1 MISNISG
8 LVFPP
13 VLIGRHATV
22 MALVAEMRKTER
34 LPLDQIQAGQNLQ
47 LKYLLTHHSNKTPHF
62 QDRLTAQ
69 NLKIQDIFSLKDL
82 KKLTP
87 IKKHDIQSAGS
98 KFMCEEIPESHKPIG
113 SVSTSGSTGQP
124 ITFNRTDINQL
135 FWAAHVFR
143 DHEWNGRK
151 WEYKMA
157 SIRATLNGYAIIDN
171 WGDPVG
177 RFYKTGKG
185 MAANVGET
193 IEFHLDKLREFQ
205 PDILMAHG
213 GVLQGL
219 ATSWER
225 TGYDLD
231 LKHIRNIGDNCHD
244 ELRKR
249 LKVLTGLDVE
259 DSYSSSETGCIA
271 IQCPEQHK
279 FHIMS
284 ETVIVEILDENGNEC
299 APGEVGRV
307 VLTDLQNFASP
318 VIRYDIGDYAEQGSA
333 CTCGRTLPTLHK
345 IIGRERNLFI
355 RPDGT
360 RFWPRAGMY
369 DIPKIAPVRQWQMVQ
384 HSIDHVEY
392 RLVVDTPL
400 TEEQREQIKALV
412 PKFLLFNPQVTVT
425 EFPDAIPTKNGKYEE
440 TICLVQ

>member
-1 MISNISG
+1 
-8 LVFPP
+8 
-13 VLIGRHATV
+13 
-22 MALVAEMRKTER
+22 
-34 LPLDQIQAGQNLQ
+34 
-47 LKYLLTHHSNKTPHF
+47 
-62 QDRLTAQ
+62 
-69 NLKIQDIFSLKDL
+69 
-82 KKLTP
+82 
-87 IKKHDIQSAGS
+87 
-98 KFMCEEIPESHKPIG
+98 
-113 SVSTSGSTGQP
+113 
-124 ITFNRTDINQL
+124 
-135 FWAAHVFR
+135 
-143 DHEWNGRK
+143 
-151 WEYKMA
+151 
-157 SIRATLNGYAIIDN
+157 
-171 WGDPVG
+171 
-177 RFYKTGKG
+177 
-185 MAANVGET
+185 
-193 IEFHLDKLREFQ
+193 
-205 PDILMAHG
+205 
-213 GVLQGL
+213 
-219 ATSWER
+219 
-225 TGYDLD
+225 
-231 LKHIRNIGDNCHD
+231 
-244 ELRKR
+244 
-249 LKVLTGLDVE
+249 
-259 DSYSSSETGCIA
+259 
-271 IQCPEQHK
+271 
-279 FHIMS
+279 MS

-318 VIRYDIGDYAEQGSA
+318 VIRYDISDYAEQGSA